1 MVKGAPHHG
10 EMIEVET
17 AFGCVSGVAR
27 PGDDREAKLFFGTH
41 VARLEAVAGSGG
53 PEPGSRGHQNDA
65 RDGACVFSAQIR
77 RRPTAQ
83 RGANLGDV
91 AEVEFPQG
99 AEMDQNKDIGGVHP
113 VRAA

>member
-1 MVKGAPHHG
+1 MRLRRSASRRRSRGQ
-10 EMIEVET
+10 I
-17 AFGCVSGVAR
+17 
-27 PGDDREAKLFFGTH
+27 FFATH

-53 PEPGSRGHQNDA
+53 LS
-65 RDGACVFSAQIR
+65 

-83 RGANLGDV
+83 RGADLGDV

-99 AEMDQNKDIGGVHP
+99 AEMDQNIVIGGVHP